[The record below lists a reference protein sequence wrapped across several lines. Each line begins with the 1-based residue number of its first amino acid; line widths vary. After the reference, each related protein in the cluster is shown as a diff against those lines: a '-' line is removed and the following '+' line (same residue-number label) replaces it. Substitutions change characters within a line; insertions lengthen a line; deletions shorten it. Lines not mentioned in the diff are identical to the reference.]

1 MGDFNLFFGE
11 PPTPQA
17 VKAISFRWI
26 RNGSLSVIDRVM
38 DASLSLNSK
47 NQTISGQVA
56 DLSQSGMRVYVNA
69 RIARGTSVQ
78 IQYRDFIAQ
87 GIVWHSRKFR
97 GAYSI
102 GIEFQTIAD
111 PDDPNPVSYGLTHD
125 HLAAEL
131 CTMQPAMLNA

>member
-1 MGDFNLFFGE
+1 MGDFTLFFGE
-11 PPTPQA
+11 PQLRKT
-17 VKAISFRWI
+17 VKAISFRWL
-26 RNGSLSVIDRVM
+26 RNGSLYVIDRLM

-47 NQTISGQVA
+47 NQTITGQVA
-56 DLSQSGMRVYVNA
+56 DLSQSGVRVYVNA

-102 GIEFQTIAD
+102 GIEFQTIAG
-111 PDDPNPVSYGLTHD
+111 PGDPNPVSYGLTHT
-125 HLAAEL
+125 HIAAKL